1 MQKKS
6 KKDDEEESVEV
17 KEQRVAGAAEAGAS
31 QQHAVDTE
39 AISGEIY
46 LHNQLLTHQGMPTN
60 HTHSGSLGDIPFQLH
75 GDGMELGLP
84 PLPAKDYDSPLD
96 LPPRDYPV
104 SPDHVKPLE
113 RTGDLISDDDYY
125 AQMMNV
131 VNS

>member
-6 KKDDEEESVEV
+6 KKERDDEEESVEE
-17 KEQRVAGAAEAGAS
+17 KEQRVAGVAEVGAS
-31 QQHAVDTE
+31 QQYAVGTE
-39 AISGEIY
+39 AISGDIT
-46 LHNQLLTHQGMPTN
+46 LHNQLLTHQAIPTN
-60 HTHSGSLGDIPFQLH
+60 HTASGSLEDIPFQLH
-75 GDGMELGLP
+75 GDGMESGLP

-131 VNS
+131 